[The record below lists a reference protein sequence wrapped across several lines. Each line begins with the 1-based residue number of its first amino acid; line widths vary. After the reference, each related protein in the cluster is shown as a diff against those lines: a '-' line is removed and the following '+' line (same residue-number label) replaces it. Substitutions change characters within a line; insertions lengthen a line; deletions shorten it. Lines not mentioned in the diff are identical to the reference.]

1 MITETH
7 ECFVTMPPFRKKQLE
22 ILLSKLQAHP
32 HPKFKYETYSL
43 DTACAAQFLHIAGYI
58 YQDITEKQVIDL
70 GCGAGILAIGAK
82 VLGAANVTGI
92 DIDPDSIS
100 IAARNAK
107 RIGVHLNL
115 IIGDINI
122 LHSRKFDTTVM
133 NPPFGSWHKG
143 MDMSF
148 LEKALELASTIYSL
162 HKRSLSSR
170 QFIARKVK
178 QWGGS
183 IDRIFEMQAVL
194 RPTFSFHRQSK
205 YYVEC
210 DLYRIVSY

>member
-1 MITETH
+1 
-7 ECFVTMPPFRKKQLE
+7 MPPFRKKQLE
-22 ILLSKLQAHP
+22 ILLSKLQEHP

-100 IAARNAK
+100 IAARNAE

-115 IIGDINI
+115 IIGNINI

-162 HKRSLSSR
+162 HKRSSSSR

-183 IDRIFEMQAVL
+183 IDRIFEMQVVL
-194 RPTFSFHRQSK
+194 RPIFSFHRQSK
-205 YYVEC
+205 YHVEC